1 MFLLGG
7 GQSGAPASGGQT
19 SSAQD
24 TFLVEL
30 WSEWWFGRNYRK
42 AETLLWHSSPS
53 TAVVAFQF
61 TLKSVFMRIGCH
73 SALFAPLAVNCQ
85 LLFFAVLRKL
95 ELAKLR
101 LGQSRRL
108 GQIKL
113 GNLENLVRQF
123 YVKWTERKSHKTAS
137 NKNFSQLTEFY
148 NSTADRPVFRWKNVQ
163 TELKLGTG
171 CIRKWD
177 LGAISF
183 LL

>member
-1 MFLLGG
+1 MIWEES
-7 GQSGAPASGGQT
+7 QK
-19 SSAQD
+19 
-24 TFLVEL
+24 
-30 WSEWWFGRNYRK
+30 GRNLTMAFISYDGSSC
-42 AETLLWHSSPS
+42 LLIH
-53 TAVVAFQF
+53 FEIC
-61 TLKSVFMRIGCH
+61 LHFMRIGCH
-73 SALFAPLAVNCQ
+73 SALLAPLAVNCR
-85 LLFFAVLRKL
+85 LSFVLRSF
-95 ELAKLR
+95 ERTGLAKLR

-163 TELKLGTG
+163 TELELGTG

-177 LGAISF
+177 LGSISF
-183 LL
+183 LYKTVQPRLKNFSYLMR

>member
-1 MFLLGG
+1 MIRMMIWEES
-7 GQSGAPASGGQT
+7 QK
-19 SSAQD
+19 
-24 TFLVEL
+24 
-30 WSEWWFGRNYRK
+30 GRNLTM
-42 AETLLWHSSPS
+42 AFISFDGSSCLLIH
-53 TAVVAFQF
+53 FEICLHF
-61 TLKSVFMRIGCH
+61 KRIGCH
-73 SALFAPLAVNCQ
+73 SILLAPLAVNCQ

-95 ELAKLR
+95 ELVKLR

-137 NKNFSQLTEFY
+137 NKNFSQSTEFY
-148 NSTADRPVFRWKNVQ
+148 NSTADRPVFRWKHVQ
-163 TELKLGTG
+163 TELELGTG

>member
-1 MFLLGG
+1 MIRMMIWE
-7 GQSGAPASGGQT
+7 
-19 SSAQD
+19 
-24 TFLVEL
+24 EL
-30 WSEWWFGRNYRK
+30 QKGRNLTM
-42 AETLLWHSSPS
+42 AFISFDGSSC
-53 TAVVAFQF
+53 VLIHFEIC
-61 TLKSVFMRIGCH
+61 LHFMRNGCH
-73 SALFAPLAVNCQ
+73 SALLAPLAVNCQ

-137 NKNFSQLTEFY
+137 NKNFSQSTEFY

-163 TELKLGTG
+163 TELELRTG
-171 CIRKWD
+171 CIRKRD
-177 LGAISF
+177 LGSISF